1 MSSDR
6 ISKMKAGQL
15 WACLVLDASG
25 YNIQVYTG
33 SGVTLGGRRPY
44 FTTVM
49 RMMTT
54 SAWQR
59 SCYHGAVLFLCNV
72 YGMRD

>member
-44 FTTVM
+44 FAIVM
-49 RMMTT
+49 QMMTT
-54 SAWQR
+54 SA
-59 SCYHGAVLFLCNV
+59 
-72 YGMRD
+72 

>member
-25 YNIQVYTG
+25 YNIQVYTE

-44 FTTVM
+44 FTIVM

-54 SAWQR
+54 SA
-59 SCYHGAVLFLCNV
+59 
-72 YGMRD
+72 

>member
-1 MSSDR
+1 MSPDR

-49 RMMTT
+49 QNDDHI
-54 SAWQR
+54 SVAKELLSW
-59 SCYHGAVLFLCNV
+59 SCFVSL
-72 YGMRD
+72 

>member
-1 MSSDR
+1 
-6 ISKMKAGQL
+6 MKAGQL
-15 WACLVLDASG
+15 WAYLVLDASG

-33 SGVTLGGRRPY
+33 YGVTLGGGRPY

-59 SCYHGAVLFLCNV
+59 SCYH
-72 YGMRD
+72 

>member
-44 FTTVM
+44 FTIVM
-49 RMMTT
+49 QMMTT
-54 SAWQR
+54 SA
-59 SCYHGAVLFLCNV
+59 
-72 YGMRD
+72 